1 MKVLLVKP
9 DVRVDQVV
17 PSLGLGYL
25 ASSLCCSHDVA
36 ILDCQK
42 EGLSPSGFAEYVA
55 RTRPHCVGI
64 QCYSY
69 GLSLVREYVK
79 AVKNVESRILTV
91 IGGPHP
97 TVAPEHALSFFG
109 DDLTCAI
116 RGEAELSFSTLL
128 DKIEKYHWVDEG
140 IKKEVFHGI
149 PGVIWSDRDGM
160 HLSVSAIVE
169 DVDFL
174 DMPHWELLQPA
185 SYPPS
190 PSGAFSKRYPVAP
203 VSISRG
209 CPYDCIYCSAGIIS
223 GKKIRYRSIDKVIKE
238 IKYLQSNFGIK
249 EIHIVDDN
257 FTMLRKYVLSF
268 CQKIIES
275 NIDVLWTCPN
285 GVRVDALDEELV
297 LAMKRAGCYSLSFG
311 FESGSKR
318 ILNFIK
324 KGTTSEM
331 ARKAVD
337 LVTRNGMEAHGFFI
351 LGFPTET
358 EEEMEETIRFS
369 LELNLTRAN
378 YFPFHPLPGTEA
390 YRILKENGELKDV
403 ISDAHS
409 YADPVYAPKGTSL
422 QGLKNIQRRA
432 FLRFYLRP
440 FTLWKL
446 LSQIRSFQHLM
457 FIFRRFKR
465 WLLGGPSGSFSHRY
479 FQ

>member
-25 ASSLCCSHDVA
+25 ASSLCSSHEVA

-42 EGLSPSGFAEYVA
+42 ESLSPKGFAEYIA
-55 RTRPHCVGI
+55 ITRPNCVGI

-69 GLSLVREYVK
+69 GLSLVKEYVK
-79 AVKNVESRILTV
+79 AVKNVDGRILTV

-97 TVAPEHALSFFG
+97 TVAPEHALSFFEN
-109 DDLTCAI
+109 DLTCAI
-116 RGEAELSFSTLL
+116 RGEAEQSLSTLL
-128 DKIEKYHWVDEG
+128 NKIEKNHGNNGG
-140 IKKEVFHGI
+140 IRKEVFHGI
-149 PGVIWSDRDGM
+149 PGVIWNDRDGM
-160 HLSVSAIVE
+160 HLSASAIVE
-169 DVDFL
+169 DVDSL
-174 DMPHWELLQPA
+174 DMPHWDLIQPA

-190 PSGAFSKRYPVAP
+190 PSGAFSKRFPVAP
-203 VSISRG
+203 VSVSRG
-209 CPYDCIYCSAGIIS
+209 CPYDCIYCSAGIMS
-223 GKKIRYRSIDKVIKE
+223 GKKMRYRNVDKVIKE
-238 IKYLQSNFGIK
+238 IKYLQRNFGIK

-257 FTMLRKYVLSF
+257 FTMSRKYVLNF
-268 CQKIIES
+268 CQKLIES
-275 NIDVLWTCPN
+275 NIDVIWTCPN

-297 LAMKRAGCYSLSFG
+297 AAMKRARCYSLSFG
-311 FESGSKR
+311 FESGSRR

-324 KGTTSEM
+324 KGTTLEM

-337 LVTRNGMEAHGFFI
+337 LVTRHGMEAHGFFI

-378 YFPFHPLPGTEA
+378 FFPFHPLPGTEA
-390 YRILKENGELKDV
+390 YRLLKESGELQDV
-403 ISDAHS
+403 MFDAHS
-409 YADPVYAPKGTSL
+409 YADPVYAPKGASL
-422 QGLKNIQRRA
+422 QRIKNIQRRA

-446 LSQIRSFQHLM
+446 LIQIRSFRHLM
-457 FIFRRFKR
+457 FIFRRVKR
-465 WLLGGPSGSFSHRY
+465 WLYGGPQGV
-479 FQ
+479 